1 MHTLQNQMLIHRDPH
16 RALLR
21 RRPPRHKHHAIT
33 AHLDHRVNHLL
44 RQQLP
49 SLALVRVGLAPAHRQ
64 ACVEEQDAAVRP
76 WCEEPAVLGRR
87 SEGRVVPFEAL
98 VDIL

>member
-1 MHTLQNQMLIHRDPH
+1 LCE
-16 RALLR
+16 LL
-21 RRPPRHKHHAIT
+21 PAF
-33 AHLDHRVNHLL
+33 ACVG
-44 RQQLP
+44 
-49 SLALVRVGLAPAHRQ
+49 VRGVRLHRQ